1 MISDSELLSAFE
13 SGRIDNTDFPHERH
27 VRVAW
32 GLARRYHHD
41 EALSRL
47 TAGIRGIA
55 ERAGKPGAYHETI
68 TRAWFELIASAE
80 TLGQYAELFD
90 KGLLDRYYSP
100 ERLAA
105 GRGEWL
111 EPDLHPL
118 RLPAPEP
125 SPPLADLPAV
135 LRGIPTT
142 VAILGARTEQGV
154 HATTVS
160 SLTSV
165 SREPALISVCVANG
179 SRALAFLHNAQAF
192 ALSVLAADQ
201 DELASHFAHPA
212 RPSGAAQFAT
222 VPHHLSPYGPVI
234 DTAASW
240 IGCHVHA
247 IHRTG
252 DHHIVFGQVGY
263 AKATERR
270 SLVRHDGVYAEHIV
284 KPPTS

>member
-1 MISDSELLSAFE
+1 MLSDSELLSAFE

-32 GLARRYHHD
+32 GLARRYQHE

-47 TAGIRGIA
+47 TVGIRGIA
-55 ERAGKPGAYHETI
+55 ERAGRPGVYHETI
-68 TRAWFELIASAE
+68 TRAWFELIASVEA
-80 TLGQYAELFD
+80 LGQYPELFD
-90 KGLLDRYYSP
+90 KELLDRYYSP

-118 RLPAPEP
+118 RLPAPE
-125 SPPLADLPAV
+125 SRPPLADLPAV
-135 LRGIPTT
+135 LRGIPTA
-142 VAILGARTEQGV
+142 VAILSTSTEGGV

-160 SLTSV
+160 SITSV

-179 SRALAFLHNAQAF
+179 SRTLAFLHNAQAF
-192 ALSVLAADQ
+192 AVSVLAADQ
-201 DELASHFAHPA
+201 NELASHFADPA

-222 VPHHLSPYGPVI
+222 VPHHLSPFGPVI
-234 DTAASW
+234 DTAAAW
-240 IGCHVHA
+240 IGCHAHA
-247 IHRTG
+247 IHRSG
-252 DHHIVFGQVGY
+252 DHHIVLGQVGC

-270 SLVRHDGVYAEHIV
+270 LLVRHDGVYAEHVV
-284 KPPTS
+284 KPSTS